1 VRRSKQRN
9 HADSLARGRGAITLC
24 RAAAPAPR
32 SPPPAALSVGFPQ
45 RSSRSAPSLGN
56 ADLVYGNMMPEG
68 ALEKTTHLG

>member
-1 VRRSKQRN
+1 LPCRRT
-9 HADSLARGRGAITLC
+9 GAALT
-24 RAAAPAPR
+24 PA
-32 SPPPAALSVGFPQ
+32 AALSVGFPQ